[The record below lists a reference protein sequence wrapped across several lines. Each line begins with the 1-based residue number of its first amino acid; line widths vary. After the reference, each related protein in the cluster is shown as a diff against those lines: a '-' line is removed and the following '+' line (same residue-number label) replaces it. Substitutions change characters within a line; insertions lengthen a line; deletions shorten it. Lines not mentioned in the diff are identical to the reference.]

1 MSIRRLN
8 RAGAF
13 SALAGLMSGIAWTGV
28 AMAQEA
34 VGKPTDG
41 AIGLQPAASV
51 LKHDAIYFH
60 NWIVMPVLTVI
71 VLLVLALLIYVAVR
85 FNEKANPK
93 PATFSH
99 NTAIEVIWTLVP
111 VLILVFISVFSFRLL
126 FKYHDM
132 PKPDLTIKAVGYQWY
147 WGYDYPD
154 NGIEGYEQRYLSE
167 ADAKKAGEPYLLAVD
182 NPIVVPVNKV
192 VRLQVT
198 ANDVIHAFALPAFGL
213 KTDAIPGRLNETWF
227 KADRVGKFYG
237 QCSELCG
244 VDHAYMPIQINV
256 VTQAEYEAWLVK
268 QGGKTD
274 AMVAAE
280 KAKADAEAKAAE
292 AAAKLAAEAAAAQ
305 AAAAPAT
312 PAATDAAAPAATTQ
326 QQPAPAAA
334 PVAAPAAAQ

>member
-60 NWIVMPVLTVI
+60 NWIVMPVLTAI
-71 VLLVLALLIYVAVR
+71 VLLVLGLLIYVVVR
-85 FNEKANPK
+85 FNEKANPT

-111 VLILVFISVFSFRLL
+111 VLILVVISVFSFRLL

-154 NGIEGYEQRYLSE
+154 NGIEGFEQRYLSE
-167 ADAKKAGEPYLLAVD
+167 EDAKKAGEPYLLAVD
-182 NPIVVPVNKV
+182 NPIYVPVNKV

-198 ANDVIHAFALPAFGL
+198 ANDVIHSFALPAFGL

-244 VDHAYMPIQINV
+244 VDHAYMPVQINV
-256 VTQAEYEAWLVK
+256 VTQAEYDAWLIK

-274 AMVAAE
+274 AMIAAE
-280 KAKADAEAKAAE
+280 KAQAEAEAKAAE
-292 AAAKLAAEAAAAQ
+292 AAAAAQ
-305 AAAAPAT
+305 ATAV
-312 PAATDAAAPAATTQ
+312 PAATDAAAPAAATQ
-326 QQPAPAAA
+326 QQSAPAAA